1 MNDVLKSVIKKFT
14 LVYLDDV
21 IIYSKTLQQH
31 IVHIEKVLDHLR
43 KAGLKIKIS
52 KCTLLQT
59 SVYYL
64 GHVISQ
70 TGITHDPKKTKA
82 IESFPFPN
90 ISHLK
95 SFLDLAGYYRKFLK
109 NVATKSLALTMLT
122 RKNVPWKWTKE
133 EEDAFQ
139 FFKEVPN

>member
-1 MNDVLKSVIKKFT
+1 MIGGHWQIEIDGKDRPKTAFSTESGHYNFNRMPFGLTNAPATFQRFMNDVLKSVIKKFA

-31 IVHIEKVLDHLR
+31 IVHIEKVLDLLR

-59 SVYYL
+59 SVNYL

-70 TGITHDPKKTKA
+70 TGIHMIPRRQKRSKVFLFPQTLA
-82 IESFPFPN
+82 I
-90 ISHLK
+90 
-95 SFLDLAGYYRKFLK
+95 
-109 NVATKSLALTMLT
+109 
-122 RKNVPWKWTKE
+122 
-133 EEDAFQ
+133 
-139 FFKEVPN
+139 

>member
-1 MNDVLKSVIKKFT
+1 MPFGLTNAPATFQRFMNDVLKSVIKKFA

-31 IVHIEKVLDHLR
+31 IVHIEKVLDLLR

-59 SVYYL
+59 SVNYL

-70 TGITHDPKKTKA
+70 TGIHMIPRRQKRSKVFLFPQTLA
-82 IESFPFPN
+82 I
-90 ISHLK
+90 
-95 SFLDLAGYYRKFLK
+95 
-109 NVATKSLALTMLT
+109 
-122 RKNVPWKWTKE
+122 
-133 EEDAFQ
+133 
-139 FFKEVPN
+139 